1 MSIIA
6 LVTLLVQAGVELA
19 PLIQKLI
26 AYQSEIDKPGR
37 ADVSDQQ
44 RKLTRELI
52 VALQK
57 KINEA

>member
-1 MSIIA
+1 MPVIA
-6 LVTLLVQAGVELA
+6 LVTLLAQAGIELA
-19 PLIQKLI
+19 PLIQKLL
-26 AYQSEIDKPGR
+26 AYEASVKEPGR
-37 ADVSDQQ
+37 PDVTDAQ